1 MWFISWEDFT
11 EYVLMFCPEN
21 EATMVFMW
29 PESKEYFQGRQNLK
43 VYINEFEDLV
53 DLSEYTDPIQ

>member
-1 MWFISWEDFT
+1 
-11 EYVLMFCPEN
+11 MFCPEN

-29 PESKEYFQGRQNLK
+29 PESKRYFQGRQNLK